1 MKTKLTPF
9 FKQLSEMPF
18 IHNFS
23 WMLIAE
29 VFSRASRIITLLVLA
44 ANFTNSEYGLAMLAL
59 IIHELFRVFARL
71 GSGLKIIQC
80 NDSELL
86 ETLQNAATL
95 QWFVVLVI
103 AFSQIMLADLIAY
116 YYQQPVLADLL
127 KFMAIAHI
135 FYPIVT
141 VRIFEQQRQNK
152 LRFYGIASGCCIAF
166 ENLFIAMYV
175 YIAPS
180 IFAIAYAKIAAAVLW
195 VCLFYRLPSEL
206 ITYRCQWRILKQAI
220 SFSSK
225 TFVSELSRTLR
236 FQADSL
242 FAARLLSPELFG
254 LYSFAKSAGLG
265 IAQSITIAYT
275 TTLYP
280 YLCQQFRSKSP
291 TRMNTFKH
299 HAWPFSLIVCALFIL
314 QALAAQFYVEW
325 LFDTRWKEATNLVSL
340 LCIAAIPTLLVDHKG
355 LICRAQNNP
364 LNETK
369 IIMVCTASLIGGIMF
384 MQPNTVYETGFTVVI
399 CSFLWS
405 VFLLFNPKKKH
416 YPALLRAQAI

>member
-1 MKTKLTPF
+1 
-9 FKQLSEMPF
+9 MPF

-23 WMLIAE
+23 WMMVAE
-29 VFSRASRIITLLVLA
+29 VLSRASRIVTLFVLA
-44 ANFTNSEYGLAMLAL
+44 ANFTNSEYGLVMLAL
-59 IIHELFRVFARL
+59 VIHELFRVFARL
-71 GSGLKIIQC
+71 GSGAKVIQC
-80 NDSELL
+80 ANKELL
-86 ETLQNAATL
+86 DTLQNAATL

-103 AFSQIMLADLIAY
+103 AFSQIVLADWIAH
-116 YYQQPVLADLL
+116 YYQQPLLADLL

-166 ENLFIAMYV
+166 ENLFIALYV
-175 YIAPS
+175 YFESS

-206 ITYRCQWRILKQAI
+206 ITYRCQWVILKQNIA
-220 SFSSK
+220 FSSK

-265 IAQSITIAYT
+265 ISQSISIAYT
-275 TTLYP
+275 TSLYP
-280 YLCQQFRSKSP
+280 FLCHQFRSNSQ
-291 TRMNTFKH
+291 TGVNTFKR
-299 HAWPFSLIVCALFIL
+299 HAWPFSLFVCALFIM

-325 LFDTRWKEATNLVSL
+325 LFDTRWKEATDLVSL
-340 LCIAAIPTLLVDHKG
+340 LCIAAIPTLLIDHKG
-355 LICRAQNNP
+355 LIHRAQNNP
-364 LNETK
+364 LLETK
-369 IIMVCTASLIGGIMF
+369 IIVTCTASLISGILF
-384 MQPNTVYETGFTVVI
+384 MQPRTTFETGITVVI
-399 CSFLWS
+399 CSMLWCL
-405 VFLLFNPKKKH
+405 FLLIKPKERS
-416 YPALLRAQAI
+416 YPASLRVQAI

>member
-1 MKTKLTPF
+1 
-9 FKQLSEMPF
+9 MPF

-23 WMLIAE
+23 WMMIAE
-29 VFSRASRIITLLVLA
+29 LLSRVSRIITLFVLA

-71 GSGLKIIQC
+71 GSGVKIIQC
-80 NDSELL
+80 DDNELL
-86 ETLQNAATL
+86 DTLQNAASL
-95 QWFVVLVI
+95 QWFVVLAI
-103 AFSQIMLADLIAY
+103 AVSQIVLADLIAY

-127 KFMAIAHI
+127 KYMAIAHI

-141 VRIFEQQRQNK
+141 VRIFEQHRQNK

-166 ENLFIAMYV
+166 ENLFIAL
-175 YIAPS
+175 YIYIEPS
-180 IFAIAYAKIAAAVLW
+180 IFAIAYAKIAAAILW

-206 ITYRCQWRILKQAI
+206 ITYRCQWVILKQAI

-225 TFVSELSRTLR
+225 TFISELSRTLR

-265 IAQSITIAYT
+265 IAQSITVAYT

-280 YLCQQFRSKSP
+280 YLCQQFRSKSQ
-291 TRMNTFKH
+291 TRKNTFKG
-299 HAWPFSLIVCALFIL
+299 HAWPFSLFVCTLFIL

-325 LFDTRWKEATNLVSL
+325 LFDKRWEEATNLVSL
-340 LCIAAIPTLLVDHKG
+340 LCMAAIPTLLVDHKG
-355 LICRAQNNP
+355 LIHRAQNNP
-364 LNETK
+364 FIETK
-369 IIMVCTASLIGGIMF
+369 IIMICTASLIGGIML
-384 MQPNTVYETGFTVVI
+384 MQPNTVFKTAITVVM
-399 CSFLWS
+399 CSILWCI
-405 VFLLFNPKKKH
+405 FLLFNPKKRH

>member
-1 MKTKLTPF
+1 MPF

-29 VFSRASRIITLLVLA
+29 VLSRASRIITLFVLA

-95 QWFVVLVI
+95 QWLVVLVI

-206 ITYRCQWRILKQAI
+206 VTYRCQWRIIKQAI

-280 YLCQQFRSKSP
+280 YLCQQFRSKSLKR
-291 TRMNTFKH
+291 TNTFKR

-325 LFDTRWKEATNLVSL
+325 LFDTRWKDATNLVSL

-355 LICRAQNNP
+355 LIHRAQNNP
-364 LNETK
+364 FNETK
-369 IIMVCTASLIGGIMF
+369 IIIICTASLIGGIMF

>member
-1 MKTKLTPF
+1 
-9 FKQLSEMPF
+9 
-18 IHNFS
+18 
-23 WMLIAE
+23 
-29 VFSRASRIITLLVLA
+29 V
-44 ANFTNSEYGLAMLAL
+44 
-59 IIHELFRVFARL
+59 
-71 GSGLKIIQC
+71 
-80 NDSELL
+80 
-86 ETLQNAATL
+86 
-95 QWFVVLVI
+95 
-103 AFSQIMLADLIAY
+103 LADLIAY

-206 ITYRCQWRILKQAI
+206 VTYRCQWRIIKQAI

-280 YLCQQFRSKSP
+280 YLCQQFRSKSLKR
-291 TRMNTFKH
+291 TNTFKR

-325 LFDTRWKEATNLVSL
+325 LFDSRWKEATNLVSL
-340 LCIAAIPTLLVDHKG
+340 LCIAAVPTLLVDHKG
-355 LICRAQNNP
+355 LIHRAQNNP
-364 LNETK
+364 FNETK
-369 IIMVCTASLIGGIMF
+369 IIIICTASLIGGIMF

>member
-1 MKTKLTPF
+1 MKTKLMPF
-9 FKQLSEMPF
+9 FKQLSGMPF

-71 GSGLKIIQC
+71 GSGLKVIQC

-86 ETLQNAATL
+86 ETLENAATL
-95 QWFVVLVI
+95 QWLVVLVI
-103 AFSQIMLADLIAY
+103 AFSQIILADLIAY

-206 ITYRCQWRILKQAI
+206 VTYRCQWRIIKQAI

-280 YLCQQFRSKSP
+280 YLCQQFRSKSLKR
-291 TRMNTFKH
+291 TNTFKR

-325 LFDTRWKEATNLVSL
+325 LFDTRWKDATNLVSL

-355 LICRAQNNP
+355 LIHRAQNNP
-364 LNETK
+364 FNETK
-369 IIMVCTASLIGGIMF
+369 IIIICTASLIGGIMF